1 MTSLIMCPAGS
12 ERIRCACSRTSS
24 ADRVRSC
31 PAPPPGPAVST
42 TANLPNRPAAGRPC
56 GPHRHPKPRRQ
67 LGIAHWRMQ
76 ARCTPAKAP
85 RALASTSPPALT
97 MTAWICRCQAI
108 AARRSSLPGPSPG
121 PPGIIFRRYPW
132 NCCCPTQAT
141 SPASRN
147 RYGQQGVSPRSPR
160 GTVGQPGALPR
171 RPLRVKSPQHT
182 VKVAQTLLQQALR
195 PQLTTGV
202 VPNPRTS
209 GTPGPEGCTRA
220 ILT

>member
-1 MTSLIMCPAGS
+1 MLADVVRRPRAVMPGAAARPRSVHDS
-12 ERIRCACSRTSS
+12 EPPQSSSSWAAMRT
-24 ADRVRSC
+24 
-31 PAPPPGPAVST
+31 APPPQAAPPI
-42 TANLPNRPAAGRPC
+42 TA
-56 GPHRHPKPRRQ
+56 
-67 LGIAHWRMQ
+67 IAHWRMQ

-85 RALASTSPPALT
+85 GALATASPPALT
-97 MTAWICRCQAI
+97 VMAWTCRCQGHSSRETL
-108 AARRSSLPGPSPG
+108 AARAEPGLAR
-121 PPGIIFRRYPW
+121 IIFRRYPW
-132 NCCCPTQAT
+132 NCCCPAPAA
-141 SPASRN
+141 SPANRN

-209 GTPGPEGCTRA
+209 GTPGPEGCSRV

>member
-1 MTSLIMCPAGS
+1 MLADVVRRPRAVMPGAAARPRSVHDS
-12 ERIRCACSRTSS
+12 EPPQSSSSWAAMRT
-24 ADRVRSC
+24 
-31 PAPPPGPAVST
+31 APPPQAAPPI
-42 TANLPNRPAAGRPC
+42 TA
-56 GPHRHPKPRRQ
+56 
-67 LGIAHWRMQ
+67 IAHWRMQ

-171 RPLRVKSPQHT
+171 RPLRVKSPRHT

-202 VPNPRTS
+202 VPIHELPAHLARKVAHA
-209 GTPGPEGCTRA
+209 PY
-220 ILT
+220 

>member
-1 MTSLIMCPAGS
+1 MLADVVRRPRAVMPGAAARPRSVHDS
-12 ERIRCACSRTSS
+12 EPPQSSSSWAAMRT
-24 ADRVRSC
+24 
-31 PAPPPGPAVST
+31 APPPQAAPPI
-42 TANLPNRPAAGRPC
+42 TA
-56 GPHRHPKPRRQ
+56 
-67 LGIAHWRMQ
+67 IAHWRMQ

-132 NCCCPTQAT
+132 NCCCPAPAA
-141 SPASRN
+141 SPANRN